1 MVFPNGPKE
10 WLAKLV
16 SFDTTCT
23 QSNLAI
29 IYYLRDYLT
38 SIGQKPQIVYSPDKN
53 KAHLLCTL
61 PGVNGSTNGGIIL
74 SGHTDVVS
82 VVGQKWD
89 SDPWTLTERDGKLY
103 GRGTADMKG
112 FLAVV
117 LALVPTFLSM
127 KRAKPIHLAFSY
139 DEELGCIGIP
149 VLVDYMKE
157 KKITA
162 DACLVGDGRL
172 EVCTG
177 NKGHR
182 VWRCTVKGKAIH
194 SSMALMG
201 TSCNAIEYA
210 AMIIT
215 KIREIAKEVRDND
228 VHDTSYGCPFSPMST
243 NLIQGGNAVNT
254 VPAECVFEFNI
265 RIADTKVAMNVDARI
280 RQYINEVV
288 VPEMRKEYAE
298 AAVDLDAFCCCPAF
312 NAKEDAP
319 FTKLARKIMKSQ
331 KVVKG
336 TGTTEAG
343 FFQEE
348 LGIPTVII
356 GPGTAGA
363 HEANEYTAVADL
375 LRCTE
380 VTQELVSYCTATD
393 KPLESHL

>member
-1 MVFPNGPKE
+1 MAYPNGPKE

-23 QSNLAI
+23 KSNLEI
-29 IYYLRDYLT
+29 VYYLRDYLL
-38 SIGQKPQIVYSPDKN
+38 SIGLKPQVVYSPDKN
-53 KAHLLCTL
+53 KAHVFCTL
-61 PGVNGSTNGGIIL
+61 PGANGVTNGGIIL

-82 VVGQKWD
+82 VMGQKWD

-112 FLAVV
+112 FLAVA
-117 LALVPTFLSM
+117 LALVPTFMKM
-127 KRAKPIHLAFSY
+127 KRVKPVHLAFSY
-139 DEELGCIGIP
+139 DEELGCTGIP
-149 VLVDYMKE
+149 VLVDYLKANN
-157 KKITA
+157 ITA

-172 EVCTG
+172 QVCTG

-182 VWRCTVKGKAIH
+182 VWRCKVTGKAIH

-210 AMIIT
+210 AQIIA
-215 KIREIAKEVRDND
+215 KIREIAKDVRDNGARD
-228 VHDTSYGCPFSPMST
+228 GSYACPFSPMST

-265 RIADTKVAMNVDARI
+265 RIADTKVAMSVDARI
-280 RQYINEVV
+280 RKYIDEVV
-288 VPEMRKEYAE
+288 VPEMRKEYPE
-298 AAVDLDAFCCCPAF
+298 ASVELDAFCCCPAF
-312 NAKEDAP
+312 NAREDAP
-319 FTKLARKIMKSQ
+319 LTKLARKIMNSQ

-343 FFQEE
+343 FFQED

-363 HEANEYTAVADL
+363 HEANEYTAIADL
-375 LRCTE
+375 LKCMKVTKELVTCCTE
-380 VTQELVSYCTATD
+380 TT
-393 KPLESHL
+393 KPLEAHL